1 VFNGLEI
8 DGVGDAKGSSVSD
21 HVCPTCG
28 STLYWVIDGEHP
40 IMAMTVGNLV
50 DPGFPAPDME
60 LHTERRHHWVPI
72 VPGAALIDPAGS

>member
-1 VFNGLEI
+1 VSVFNGLEI
-8 DGVGDAKGSSVSD
+8 GDAKGSSVSD
-21 HVCPTCG
+21 HFCPTCG